1 MQTHQISVSGARQR
15 VDVIRKE
22 LFAFPEVLEVFVT
35 GRPDV
40 LVVVYAGRPRPGEW
54 LRGLRRLGFRTPARV
69 TPGTR
74 RHSAALCA

>member
-54 LRGLRRLGFRTPARV
+54 LRGLRRLGLSHSGEGHAGYAAR
-69 TPGTR
+69 
-74 RHSAALCA
+74 